1 MRKDAATRS
10 DERIRTEVVGPCDQ
24 LRRWKGLDSGAN
36 LTRVTTVGLEKC
48 LERLAVRQI
57 ESAAAGEQKFS
68 RNRRHALV
76 DRHAMT
82 VACDNLRREEAGRT
96 CSNDGDV
103 ADYCV
108 RLFAHHVPVFDIDT
122 RGSFGG
128 KARWPKLRA
137 AP

>member
-1 MRKDAATRS
+1 M
-10 DERIRTEVVGPCDQ
+10 
-24 LRRWKGLDSGAN
+24 
-36 LTRVTTVGLEKC
+36 
-48 LERLAVRQI
+48 RQI

-76 DRHAMT
+76 DRHAMA
-82 VACDNLRREEAGRT
+82 VSCDNLRREEAGRT

-108 RLFAHHVPVFDIDT
+108 RLFAHHVPVFGIT
-122 RGSFGG
+122 PAVLCGG
-128 KARWPKLRA
+128 KARWPMLRA

>member
-1 MRKDAATRS
+1 M
-10 DERIRTEVVGPCDQ
+10 
-24 LRRWKGLDSGAN
+24 
-36 LTRVTTVGLEKC
+36 
-48 LERLAVRQI
+48 RQI

-68 RNRRHALV
+68 RNRRHAFV
-76 DRHAMT
+76 DRHAMA
-82 VACDNLRREEAGRT
+82 VACNNLRREEAGRT
-96 CSNDGDV
+96 CSNDSDV

-108 RLFAHHVPVFDIDT
+108 RLFAHHVPVFGIDT